1 MTKQHYHHTRDVPSV
16 KLRPLVSE
24 LILRCG
30 NTRDAAAYIGI
41 SRTTLHDIINNKREW
56 THKSKA
62 RLIILALYQRRKE
75 DRRNGSS
82 ERFRKAKVEQA
93 VREDR
98 MSRLAGY

>member
-1 MTKQHYHHTRDVPSV
+1 MGHYHNKRDVPTV
-16 KLRPLVSE
+16 KLQPLLTE

-30 NTRDAAAYIGI
+30 NTRDAAEYIGI
-41 SRTTLHDIINNKREW
+41 SRMALNDIVNQHREFSYQR
-56 THKSKA
+56 TA

-82 ERFRKAKVEQA
+82 ERFLKARKEQA
-93 VREDR
+93 IREER